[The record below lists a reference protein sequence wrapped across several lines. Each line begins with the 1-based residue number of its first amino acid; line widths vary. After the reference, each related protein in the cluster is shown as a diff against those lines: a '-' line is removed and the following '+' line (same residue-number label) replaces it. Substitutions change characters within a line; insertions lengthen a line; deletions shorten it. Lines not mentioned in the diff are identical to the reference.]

1 MKRPAAFLA
10 FLALAWLMAAC
21 ATETSTDP
29 RTRSAIFGSIFN
41 EDDLRARQPRQTDGG
56 GTVMQTSSAVGAVVQ
71 YGGGGGGGASLGR
84 LPPALSSPST
94 GEYNLNFEN
103 AGIEEIV
110 RAVLGEALAVN
121 YTISPEVSGLAT
133 ISTARPVSREELLQ
147 TLERVLAFNGA
158 SLERSGESYSVV
170 PQGSA
175 NAGRPSA
182 SGEAGFGMTILP
194 LRYVAADTVIS
205 LIDGFGTRPGAVRVE
220 RSRNLLVIIGSGAD
234 RRAAAETALSFDV
247 DWMRDQSVGVFPL
260 RRARAETVLP
270 ELEQIFSSG
279 EEGAGAQSVQFSRVA
294 RLNGI
299 LVVARSPDLL
309 SRARLWIDKLD
320 NRDAG
325 MDALVHV
332 YRVKYQNAERLA
344 ALLNDIFA
352 EGGTASAELPAATDA
367 PAAFGNGDES
377 AFDRNLA
384 DRINGGGAEE
394 APATLVGLQSPVI
407 FGGSSS
413 APLRIRADS
422 SNNSV
427 VIYASQ
433 DKRREIL
440 AALHQIDV
448 PQLQVAINVTMA
460 EIRLNDD
467 LRYGVQYFLKSN
479 NLGLGS
485 DEGSIGIFGA
495 AANAI
500 GRQVPG
506 FNFILGSESNPDI
519 IIDAFD
525 EITDVQVLSSPSLVV
540 MDNELA
546 QFQVG
551 DQIPVVTRTVTGV
564 QDANAPVS
572 NEVVYRDTGVILKV
586 RPRVSENG
594 VVSMVIE
601 QEISAVTGGASSLT
615 PTISNRLVSSSISV
629 VDGQT
634 VLLGG
639 LISEQADGSKSGI
652 PGLHRM
658 KGIGGLFGRTGES
671 NSRTEVIILIRPT
684 VIRESQDAE
693 HVASELRAKM
703 WGIGSTQA
711 R

>member
-10 FLALAWLMAAC
+10 FLALAWTMAGC
-21 ATETSTDP
+21 ATDASTDP

-41 EDDLRARQPRQTDGG
+41 EDDLRARQPRQTGG
-56 GTVMQTSSAVGAVVQ
+56 GAVAQSGAVGAVVQ
-71 YGGGGGGGASLGR
+71 YGGGGGGATGLGR
-84 LPPALSSPST
+84 LPPALSSPSS

-121 YTISPEVSGLAT
+121 YTISPEVSGTAT

-158 SLERSGESYSVV
+158 SLEGSGDSYAVV
-170 PQGSA
+170 PQGAA
-175 NAGRPSA
+175 NAGRPSL
-182 SGEAGFGMTILP
+182 SREAGFGMTVLP
-194 LRYVAADTVIS
+194 LRYVGADTVVS

-220 RSRNLLVIIGSGAD
+220 RARNLLVIIGSGPD
-234 RRAAAETALSFDV
+234 RRSAAETALSFDV

-260 RRARAETVLP
+260 RRARAESVLP

-279 EEGAGAQSVQFSRVA
+279 EEGVGAQSVQFSRVA

-299 LVVARSPDLL
+299 LVVARSSDLL

-344 ALLNDIFA
+344 VLLNDIFA
-352 EGGTASAELPAATDA
+352 NGGSASEEVTATDT
-367 PAAFGNGDES
+367 PTVLSTGSES

-384 DRINGGGAEE
+384 DRINGGGE
-394 APATLVGLQSPVI
+394 APATLVGLQSPVV
-407 FGGSSS
+407 FGAPSS

-427 VIYASQ
+427 VIYANQ

-440 AALHQIDV
+440 SALHQIDV

-479 NLGLGS
+479 RLGLGS
-485 DEGSIGIFGA
+485 DAGSIGLFGA

-506 FNFILGSESNPDI
+506 FNFILGSEANPDI

-525 EITDVQVLSSPSLVV
+525 QITDVQVLSSPSLVV

-551 DQIPVVTRTVTGV
+551 DQIPVVTRTVTSV

-601 QEISAVTGGASSLT
+601 QEISAVTGGAASLT

-658 KGIGGLFGRTGES
+658 KGIGGLFGRTGQA